1 MARSELFHETLMT
14 LWPLSRLFY
23 RLSNRPLLRPLS
35 RPFFKAM
42 DSEAMIIPV
51 HESIPSADS
60 MVLPYPVLTPLIEST
75 STRFL
80 MDECMCRRGDSCQ
93 TYPQDLGCLFL
104 GDGARGISPS
114 LGQLVDVDEALAHVR
129 RALRLGLVPLVVHT
143 TFDALALGI
152 SYRRM
157 LGICFCCDCCCT
169 VQQGLRLGPPA
180 FWDMVVRVPGL
191 EVEVD
196 GTCSGCGDC
205 LDVCYVG
212 AVSLSDGRASID
224 GERCK
229 GCGRCAIACPTH
241 AIELRMDQEGDALV
255 QLIERIGQRTD
266 IGVAAEQ
273 LP

>member
-1 MARSELFHETLMT
+1 MT

-35 RPFFKAM
+35 RPFFRAM

-51 HESIPSADS
+51 HESIPNPDS
-60 MVLPYPVLTPLIEST
+60 MVLPYPVLIPLIEGAA
-75 STRFL
+75 TRFL
-80 MDECMCRRGDSCQ
+80 MNECMCRRGDDCQ

-129 RALRLGLVPLVVHT
+129 QALGLGLVPLVVRT

-180 FWDMVVRVPGL
+180 FWDIVVRVPGL
-191 EVEVD
+191 KVKVGEA
-196 GTCSGCGDC
+196 CSGCGAC
-205 LDVCYVG
+205 LDACYVK
-212 AVSLSDGRASID
+212 AVSISDGRAHID

-229 GCGRCAIACPTH
+229 GCGRCAIACPTG
-241 AIELRMDQEGDALV
+241 AMELRMDEDVDALV
-255 QLIERIGQRTD
+255 QLVDRIGRRTD
-266 IGVAAEQ
+266 IGMITEH
-273 LP
+273 LY